1 LRLWDY
7 ALAAWERAGVREA
20 CLELQDHHGQCVALL
35 LWRAWAAGEGRRID
49 GGCLDTAVS
58 VAGLWEHQ
66 IIAPLRAA
74 RRALD
79 KIFEGLI
86 DGATQRLRQAVRT
99 SELEAERTLLETLE
113 TLSPS
118 PSRAEGELAQ
128 QLADLMQAWNGHKAP
143 AAAARD
149 LSALLT

>member
-7 ALAAWERAGVREA
+7 ALVAWERAGVREA
-20 CLELQDHHGQCVALL
+20 CLELQDHHGQCVSLL
-35 LWRAWAAGEGRRID
+35 LWRAWAAAERRRID
-49 GGCLDTAVS
+49 GGCVDAAVS

-79 KIFEGLI
+79 ETFAGLI
-86 DGATQRLRQAVRT
+86 GGIQHLRMAVRA

-118 PSRAEGELAQ
+118 PSRADGELAQ

-143 AAAARD
+143 AAARD